1 MLAFPQLRKPG
12 GHQDDRVAEAAME
25 DLPGPGRGSG
35 FFSRIIPVMK
45 NIRKKE
51 VTDMFLKKEVHRDF
65 FWAGLFAGALAGGLL
80 AVLLATDSRRQIQKG
95 ISQAT
100 SGVKGFIHGK
110 MERDSN
116 GNPAPV
122 EAENPI

>member
-1 MLAFPQLRKPG
+1 
-12 GHQDDRVAEAAME
+12 
-25 DLPGPGRGSG
+25 
-35 FFSRIIPVMK
+35 
-45 NIRKKE
+45 
-51 VTDMFLKKEVHRDF
+51 MFLKKEVHRDF
-65 FWAGLFAGALAGGLL
+65 FWAGMFAGALAGGLL
-80 AVLLATDSRRQIQKG
+80 AVLLATDRRQQIQKG

-100 SGVKGFIHGK
+100 SGVKGFIQGK

>member
-1 MLAFPQLRKPG
+1 
-12 GHQDDRVAEAAME
+12 ME
-25 DLPGPGRGSG
+25 DLPGPGRRSG
-35 FFSRIIPVMK
+35 FFSRITPVLK
-45 NIRKKE
+45 TLVQRRN
-51 VTDMFLKKEVHRDF
+51 DMILKKEVHRDF

-110 MERDSN
+110 MEGDSN